1 MALQSQQRET
11 PHRESERV
19 RRGEGGEGE
28 RTNLSVKLSV
38 PHVVDRTAR
47 TTHDERSDAEEGAVP
62 EGCTER
68 EVVDR

>member
-1 MALQSQQRET
+1 M
-11 PHRESERV
+11 
-19 RRGEGGEGE
+19 
-28 RTNLSVKLSV
+28 SVKLPV